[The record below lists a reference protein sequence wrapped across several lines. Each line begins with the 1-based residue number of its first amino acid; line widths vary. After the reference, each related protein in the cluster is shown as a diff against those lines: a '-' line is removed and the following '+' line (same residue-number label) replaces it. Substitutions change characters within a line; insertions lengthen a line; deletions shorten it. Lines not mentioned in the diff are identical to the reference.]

1 MSSINTNPINV
12 NYPVPGVNNNS
23 QGFRDNFASI
33 VTNLNTAATEITDL
47 QNNVVVKQALSGTT
61 VNNNMANTLI
71 SNASVRGFRST
82 TYNLGNALSNTV
94 LVDVSLGDVQYGTVA
109 ANTVINF
116 GSWAPT
122 GTQSNVQLNLSVSN
136 STAVLQFSSNVIISN
151 NTGSSTLENFS
162 NIGGL
167 TSITVPYGVTELNY
181 LISTVDC
188 GNTLYITPINRP
200 RVSTAIQQRSPIPT
214 GFQGDVAGDIAV
226 DANYIYVCSAAYDA
240 TTVTKTGIEQTS
252 SSGNIITL
260 PNVTSLVLNAPIIF
274 SGNVSTSGIVANT
287 TYYIKTISSPDITI
301 SATGFNGTAGNPVA
315 IGNSSTGNM
324 QATSY
329 NGSTIW
335 KRINLATFGATGA
348 TGAGATGA
356 TGAGATGATGAGAT
370 GATGATGAGAT
381 GATGPVAGSNT
392 QVIFNDAGNAG
403 ATANLTFDKTTN
415 LLKVTTGNVDAASFI
430 GNGSQLI
437 GIAGGLRNLIING
450 GMQVSQ
456 RGSVALTTTSL
467 QYGGADRC
475 LCGLFNFTTA
485 SATQLAIGGQPT
497 AFWATGYLQA
507 ISGLT
512 TTGTGS
518 VQFRQRI
525 EAVNTYYLNSKTIT
539 ISGTVYQDTGS
550 TQSFDVGL
558 FKANAADNFS
568 ATTLLFTS
576 VLSALTATL
585 TNFTVTYTL
594 GSTDASNGLEPVINF
609 TAVGAVTNKNFYF
622 GNFQL
627 EVGSVATTFE
637 QRPYGLE
644 LMLCQRYYEYL
655 TTANAGVSYT
665 ITGSQYGYQVQ
676 WSAQKRVIPTVTT
689 TYYSSPPAT
698 LVTASI
704 TGAIYYSSSGYFY
717 PGVTTASAEL

>member
-33 VTNLNTAATEITDL
+33 VNNLNTAATEITDL

-82 TYNLGNALSNTV
+82 TYNLGNALANTV

-136 STAVLQFSSNVIISN
+136 ATAVLQFSSNVIISN
-151 NTGSSTLENFS
+151 NTGSTTLENFS

-260 PNVTSLVLNAPIIF
+260 PNINSLALNAPIIF

-287 TYYIKTISSPDITI
+287 TYYIKTISSPHITI
-301 SATGFNGTAGNPVA
+301 SATGFDGTAGNAFA
-315 IGNSSTGNM
+315 ISNSSTGNM
-324 QATSY
+324 QANSY

-335 KRINLATFGATGA
+335 KRINLATA
-348 TGAGATGA
+348 AGATGA
-356 TGAGATGATGAGAT
+356 TGVGATGATGPSSVGGTYVHTQSVAATTWTVNHNLNIQYVNIEPIASNGYSYVGRYDFPTIYYNTSNTATLTFTTAVAGFAAVAGGPQGATGEIGATGPSGGPVGAT
-370 GATGATGAGAT
+370 GATGATGEIGSTGATGEIGTTGAT
-381 GATGPVAGSNT
+381 GATGEIGATGVGETGATGPAGAGVSSLNGQTGAITDTAFGSIGSVVMAANTSTAYTMPGGTIAGSSLVYPSTFVAQGPYDGVSRVAT
-392 QVIFNDAGNAG
+392 QGGITGLPN
-403 ATANLTFDKTTN
+403 TN
-415 LLKVTTGNVDAASFI
+415 LLDVSYFRSEVTGNTGYFVPV
-430 GNGSQLI
+430 G
-437 GIAGGLRNLIING
+437 
-450 GMQVSQ
+450 
-456 RGSVALTTTSL
+456 
-467 QYGGADRC
+467 
-475 LCGLFNFTTA
+475 TTA
-485 SATQLAIGGQPT
+485 L
-497 AFWATGYLQA
+497 
-507 ISGLT
+507 SGT
-512 TTGTGS
+512 WRAMTFSGARG
-518 VQFRQRI
+518 
-525 EAVNTYYLNSKTIT
+525 TYY
-539 ISGTVYQDTGS
+539 
-550 TQSFDVGL
+550 DVC
-558 FKANAADNFS
+558 NDR
-568 ATTLLFTS
+568 TS
-576 VLSALTATL
+576 NYSS
-585 TNFTVTYTL
+585 YTL
-594 GSTDASNGLEPVINF
+594 WV
-609 TAVGAVTNKNFYF
+609 
-622 GNFQL
+622 
-627 EVGSVATTFE
+627 
-637 QRPYGLE
+637 R
-644 LMLCQRYYEYL
+644 
-655 TTANAGVSYT
+655 VS
-665 ITGSQYGYQVQ
+665 
-676 WSAQKRVIPTVTT
+676 
-689 TYYSSPPAT
+689 
-698 LVTASI
+698 
-704 TGAIYYSSSGYFY
+704 
-717 PGVTTASAEL
+717 